1 MNGILVTLVDEA
13 PTLPTMVIDII
24 MAQFLR
30 AASLGGRKTKANG
43 DLLADGKQSTL
54 LVKELP
60 AAYKMAEVICNTCT
74 EKMARYISQY
84 FNDVIMEVSEMTGKD
99 SKPSDRRR
107 SDVNADDDDERGN
120 TDVDLKELTKAH
132 RLLRELWRASP
143 AVLQNVIPQLEAE
156 LSAENVDLRLLA
168 TETLGDIISGIGAA
182 GPPSPPGMDP
192 AAYPPLKLA
201 EIPESPVSSSV
212 LTTPM
217 SPQSF
222 AQTHP
227 SVYHSFIGRKNDKSA
242 FIRSAWTTAIGRI
255 LTTSAGGIGISRED
269 EIVLV
274 NGLAEK
280 LNDAD
285 ERVRIA
291 AIKAVGS
298 FSFRDVMTKLGIN
311 GDVSQSGS
319 VLCSLADRARDKRHP
334 VRVEGMTV
342 ISRLWGVAAGEILAG
357 NDAVISMLGAIP
369 TKVFETFYANA
380 TDVNI
385 LLDHVMFEQLIPLSY
400 PPMKSKGSKHAN
412 GESQATQTNGDE
424 PFDADRIRAER
435 ILVMIRSLDPKS
447 KKAFFAI
454 QGRQKSFRDVLT
466 AFLKQCEEYNGGT
479 IQGDEEK
486 VTKQLTQII
495 AWIANFFYDTPR
507 AAQDLWKYV
516 KLHDRRSYQ
525 LIRFAIA
532 LESDFKT
539 VFKAIKEFSKKIETA
554 AGAPV
559 AILDTLIPLIYRGG
573 SLVYNRSHL
582 PAILEFS
589 RNDTHGLGATAHE
602 VLNEISKSNP
612 QIFKAQVKEL
622 CKLLQE
628 QAPTQ
633 TKANDLGSVETLKA
647 CAAYARKYPEE
658 IARDRKFTQALL
670 SYAQYGEPPKA
681 AKYAVTILM
690 AATDR
695 KEMHAR
701 DLLQK
706 STKDWTYG
714 SDHFLTKLAAISQ
727 LMLLEPNAADDAT
740 NDAIIDITTQHLMLQ
755 VRTPAEEDDK
765 SWQDESELDEELQAK
780 CWALKILV
788 NQLRNIEDLE
798 RLKQSAPPVVK
809 LLNALVHKEGDIS
822 KTHATPKHHKS
833 RLRLV
838 AAKMLL
844 KLCTN
849 KMFEGLLTPIAFNH
863 LALVA
868 QDSIFQ
874 VRRGFVEKV
883 QKYLV
888 QDKLANRF
896 YAILFLVAF
905 EPDMQFRQVT
915 VTWIRSRV
923 KIFHEKKSHT
933 MEAILPRL
941 LSLLAHHPDYSAD
954 AEDLVDT
961 ARYILFYVSSV
972 ANEDNLGLIFKYAE
986 RVKQVCD
993 AVKPT
998 ESENLYVLSDL
1009 AQAVIRK
1016 WQDKK
1021 GWTMQSYP
1029 GKIGLSK
1036 DLFSPMQS
1044 HAAAQQVAEKQY
1056 LPEKMDDLLSALIKA
1071 NDRKVSHTCFCCVR
1085 HRH

>member
-43 DLLADGKQSTL
+43 DVLADGKQSTL

-60 AAYKMAEVICNTCT
+60 PAYKMAEFICNTCT

-120 TDVDLKELTKAH
+120 TDVDLNELTKAH
-132 RLLRELWRASP
+132 RLLRELWRASA

-182 GPPSPPGMDP
+182 GPPSPPVMDP
-192 AAYPPLKLA
+192 TAYPPLKLA
-201 EIPESPVSSSV
+201 EAPESPVSTSV

-242 FIRSAWTTAIGRI
+242 LIRSAWTTAIGRI

-274 NGLAEK
+274 SGLAEK

-291 AIKAVGS
+291 AIRAVGS
-298 FSFRDVMTKLGIN
+298 FSFRDVITKLGIS
-311 GDVSQSGS
+311 GDVNKSGS

-342 ISRLWGVAAGEILAG
+342 ISKLWGIAAGEILAG
-357 NDAVISMLGAIP
+357 NEAVISMLGAIP
-369 TKVFETFYANA
+369 TKVFDTFYANA

-400 PPMKSKGSKHAN
+400 PPAKSKGSKQAN
-412 GESQATQTNGDE
+412 GDTQATQANGDE
-424 PFDADRIRAER
+424 PFDADKIRTER

-454 QGRQKSFRDVLT
+454 QSRQKSFRDVLT

-486 VTKQLTQII
+486 ITKQLTQVI
-495 AWIANFFYDTPR
+495 AWFTNFFHDKLR
-507 AAQDLWKYV
+507 ASQDLWKYA

-525 LIRFAIA
+525 LMRFAIA

-539 VFKAIKEFSKKIETA
+539 VFKAIKEFSKRIETA
-554 AGAPV
+554 SGVAGT
-559 AILDTLIPLIYRGG
+559 LETLIPLIYRGG

-589 RNDTHGLGATAHE
+589 RNDTHGLGTTAHE

-612 QIFKAQVKEL
+612 HIFKAQVKEL

-633 TKANDLGSVETLKA
+633 TKANDFGSVETLKA

-658 IARDRKFTQALL
+658 IARDRKFTQALV
-670 SYAQYGEPPKA
+670 SFAQYGEPPKA

-695 KEMHAR
+695 KEMHAK

-714 SDHFLTKLAAISQ
+714 SDHFLTRLAATSQ
-727 LMLLEPNAADDAT
+727 LMLLEPNAVDDET
-740 NDAIIDITTQHLMLQ
+740 NDTIIDITTQHLMLQ
-755 VRTPAEEDDK
+755 ARTPAEEDDK
-765 SWQDESELDEELQAK
+765 TWQDESELDEELQAK

-788 NQLRNIEDLE
+788 NQLRNIEDPE
-798 RLKQSAPPVVK
+798 RIKASAPPVLK

-838 AAKMLL
+838 AAKLLL

-849 KMFEGLLTPIAFNH
+849 KMFEVLLSPIAFNH

-915 VTWIRSRV
+915 VTWIRSRA

-933 MEAILPRL
+933 MEAIIPRL
-941 LSLLAHHPDYSAD
+941 LSLLAHHPDYSSD

-993 AVKPT
+993 AIKPT
-998 ESENLYVLSDL
+998 ESANLYVLSDL

-1016 WQDKK
+1016 WQEKK

-1044 HAAAQQVAEKQY
+1044 HAAAQEVAEKQY
-1056 LPEKMDDLLSALIKA
+1056 LPEEMDDLLGALIKA
-1071 NDRKVSHTCFCCVR
+1071 SDKKVSHGFSRYVR
-1085 HRH
+1085 HRS